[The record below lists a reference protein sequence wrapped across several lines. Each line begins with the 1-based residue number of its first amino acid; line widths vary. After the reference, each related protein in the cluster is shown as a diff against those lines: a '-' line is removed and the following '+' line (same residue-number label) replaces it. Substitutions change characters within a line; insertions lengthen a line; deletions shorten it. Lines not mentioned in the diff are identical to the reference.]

1 MSNQLFDNARRS
13 FLRGTIIWGST
24 SGSIAGD
31 TIKAMLIANTASLA
45 AQVFVADFTS
55 VIVARSGAFTTKEDT
70 NGAASADNVTFA
82 SITTGMLPGGAT
94 SVGAIVIYK
103 DTGTDS
109 TSPCIAWID
118 SATGLPIV
126 PNGGDIICT
135 WDTGANKIF
144 KL

>member
-55 VIVARSGAFTTKEDT
+55 VIVVRSGAFTTKEDT

-82 SITTGMLPGGAT
+82 SVTTGMLPSGAT

-126 PNGGDIICT
+126 PNGGDIIVT